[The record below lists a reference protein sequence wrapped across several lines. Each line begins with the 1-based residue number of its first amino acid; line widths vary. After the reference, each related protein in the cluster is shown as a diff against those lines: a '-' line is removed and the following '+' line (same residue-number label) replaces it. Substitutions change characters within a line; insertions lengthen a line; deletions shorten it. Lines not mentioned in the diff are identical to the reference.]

1 MGHFLVES
9 FEDSALLVTI
19 SWSFE
24 IKVKF
29 FGPGILIITVLCPFA
44 NLQKMYGGKWSL
56 WRRGE
61 SFD

>member
-56 WRRGE
+56 
-61 SFD
+61 D